1 MTGKS
6 HRSRLSTERPKLR
19 GMDAPQKYHNGHIV
33 GGAR

>member
-1 MTGKS
+1 MTVKS

-19 GMDAPQKYHNGHIV
+19 GMDAPQKHRNGHIV